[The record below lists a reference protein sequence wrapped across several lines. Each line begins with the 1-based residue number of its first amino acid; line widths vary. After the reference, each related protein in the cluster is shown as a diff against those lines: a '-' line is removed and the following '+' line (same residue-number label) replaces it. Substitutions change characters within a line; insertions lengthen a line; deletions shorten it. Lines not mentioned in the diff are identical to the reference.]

1 MSYNQY
7 MKKIIGTVVLV
18 LILAWI
24 VPWSKINWGRITW
37 QQAEVVTVTGE
48 AKSQEKNQIANFSAG
63 VMAQEMNKNK
73 AITEVNTKMNDLV
86 KAVKDFGIKEPDI
99 KTQSLSYYQEPKG
112 GQNPGQWQVN
122 NTIEIV
128 LKDISKA
135 SDLTDLLAKSGA
147 NNVYGPNF
155 SMEDTNTAEKSL
167 YDAAIKDA
175 KDKAESIATAS
186 GRKLGKVIS
195 VTDGG
200 SIGGVYP
207 MLAKLDSGMGGGAVT
222 EPGSTTVYKNLTVT
236 FELK

>member
-1 MSYNQY
+1 M
-7 MKKIIGTVVLV
+7 ILV

-24 VPWSKINWGRITW
+24 VPWNRINWGRITW
-37 QQAEVVTVTGE
+37 QQPEVITVIGE

-63 VMAQEMNKNK
+63 VMAENMDKNK
-73 AITEVNTKMNDLV
+73 AISEVNTKMDQLV
-86 KAVKDFGIKEPDI
+86 GATKDFGINAADI

-122 NTIEIV
+122 NTIEII
-128 LKDISKA
+128 LRDINKA
-135 SDLTDLLAKSGA
+135 SDLADLLAKSGA

-155 SMEDTNTAEKSL
+155 MMDDTNRAEKSL

-195 VTDGG
+195 VNDGG
-200 SIGGVYP
+200 SNSGVYP
-207 MLAKLDSGMGGGAVT
+207 MYAKLDSAMGGGAVT

>member
-1 MSYNQY
+1 

-18 LILAWI
+18 LILVWI
-24 VPWSKINWGRITW
+24 VPWSRINWGRIIW
-37 QQAEVVTVTGE
+37 QQAEVVTVNGE
-48 AKSQEKNQIANFSAG
+48 ARSQEKNQLANYSAG
-63 VMAQEMNKNK
+63 VMAQNMDKNA
-73 AITEVNTKMNDLV
+73 AITEVNTKMEDLV
-86 KAVKDFGIKEPDI
+86 KSVKDFGINEADI

-122 NTIEIV
+122 NTIEII
-128 LKDISKA
+128 LRDIDRA
-135 SDLTDLLAKSGA
+135 SDLADLLAKSGA

-155 SMEDTNTAEKSL
+155 SMDETNTAEKSL

-186 GRKLGKVIS
+186 GKKLGKVIS
-195 VTDGG
+195 VNDGG
-200 SIGGVYP
+200 NNGNVYP
-207 MLAKLDSGMGGGAVT
+207 MYAKLDSGMGGGAVT

>member
-1 MSYNQY
+1 

-24 VPWSKINWGRITW
+24 VPWRRINWGRITW

-63 VMAQEMNKNK
+63 VMAQDMDKNK
-73 AITEVNTKMNDLV
+73 AMTEVNTKMNDLV
-86 KAVKDFGIKEPDI
+86 KAVKDFGTEESDI

-128 LKDISKA
+128 LRDINKA
-135 SDLTDLLAKSGA
+135 ADLADLLAKSGA

-155 SMEDTNTAEKSL
+155 MMDDTNEAEKGL

-175 KDKAESIATAS
+175 KDKAESIAKAS
-186 GRKLGKVIS
+186 SRTLGKILS
-195 VTDGG
+195 VSDGAG
-200 SIGGVYP
+200 SNVVYP
-207 MLAKLDSGMGGGAVT
+207 MYAKLDSGMGGGAVT